1 MGFLIS
7 QCKKLSIRAKI
18 FLFYAVILMASL
30 SVLAFLSIK
39 ISNQAIVDKATKN
52 AERELTLINK
62 SLLNL
67 TQNVEDYVRIL
78 STDNRMQFQLER
90 FQNMEMDSLEDLE
103 VTKILSTAISGVT
116 QPITRI
122 DSASIMSSKQVLF
135 DIGFVDNDSIYPVLN
150 SRTVDMITKNKTPT
164 WLGLIKIKYKYRREY
179 ENVFAVSK
187 TIIGLDTGH
196 ILGTAVLYIKE
207 KDVANI
213 YLDNIVNKEDKFYI
227 IDDQNTIIS
236 TQDKG
241 EIYNKFDEEKYLG
254 GYTIS
259 EMSQNKSI
267 ISNVDGIQ
275 ALVTVQNFDKLNWKL
290 ISIIPLDEITYEN
303 KVITKLILGIGAIC
317 LIIAFIISFF
327 ISFTITRPVFKLA
340 AIMKEIKAGN
350 MELRA
355 KFKSQDEIAM
365 LAEGFNSLMDRINN
379 LLNQVYQQQKFKR
392 ESEFKLLQAQ
402 IKPHFLYNTIETI
415 ISFIKLGLHDNAIST
430 AKYLAGFYRVS
441 LSKGNDIIS
450 INDEM
455 RLIDNYLSIQ
465 KLRYVEY
472 IDYKLDFNEEILKY
486 QIPKLTLQPLVE
498 NSIYHGLKEKEEKG
512 LITIKGYFEE
522 NIIKIEITDDG
533 VGMSEEL
540 IHRVLSRP
548 SKEQNKTDFGVYSV
562 DARIK
567 LLYGEDYGIKI
578 ESSVGKYTKVT
589 VRMPAISVQE
599 G

>member
-90 FQNMEMDSLEDLE
+90 FQNMEMDSLDDLE

-254 GYTIS
+254 GYDIS

-275 ALVTVQNFDKLNWKL
+275 ALVTVQNFEKLNWKL

-450 INDEM
+450 LNDEM

-472 IDYKLDFNEEILKY
+472 IDYKLDFDEEILKY

-512 LITIKGYFEE
+512 LITIKGYFED
-522 NIIKIEITDDG
+522 NIIKIDITDDG

>member
-1 MGFLIS
+1 
-7 QCKKLSIRAKI
+7 
-18 FLFYAVILMASL
+18 MASL

-90 FQNMEMDSLEDLE
+90 FQNMEMDSLDDLE

-254 GYTIS
+254 GYDIS

-275 ALVTVQNFDKLNWKL
+275 ALVTVQNFEKLNWKL

-450 INDEM
+450 LNDEM

-472 IDYKLDFNEEILKY
+472 IDYKLDFDEEILKY

-512 LITIKGYFEE
+512 LITIKGYFED
-522 NIIKIEITDDG
+522 NIIKIDITDDG

>member
-90 FQNMEMDSLEDLE
+90 FQNMEMDSLDDLE

-187 TIIGLDTGH
+187 TIIGLDTGN

-254 GYTIS
+254 GYDIS

-275 ALVTVQNFDKLNWKL
+275 ALVTVQNFEKLNWKL

-450 INDEM
+450 LNDEM

-472 IDYKLDFNEEILKY
+472 IDYKLDFDEEILKY
-486 QIPKLTLQPLVE
+486 QMPKLTLQPLVE

-512 LITIKGYFEE
+512 LITIKGYFED
-522 NIIKIEITDDG
+522 NIIKIDITDDG